1 MRFLRPNDV
10 RCRTGEAVA
19 EALAVLREPAS
30 GGRHG
35 AAGALEPHPESP
47 QDVVSIDG
55 LVLVVSIFGGES
67 VVRCSFRFVRSVVTR
82 RRSLKN
88 EPGPLVFNVLW
99 TKARPGCGL
108 VDHFFFSS
116 ACSALWHLHPVRIP
130 ILSLTLLVSQRVAGG
145 TLEPG
150 GRDRALHLP
159 RLPPAVP
166 RTALERSSVSR
177 RKGRTGGL

>member
-10 RCRTGEAVA
+10 RCRTGKAVA

-108 VDHFFFSS
+108 VDHFFFLFSLLCSLASS
-116 ACSALWHLHPVRIP
+116 SRPYPYL
-130 ILSLTLLVSQRVAGG
+130 ILDASRFPAGG
-145 TLEPG
+145 RGDP
-150 GRDRALHLP
+150 RA
-159 RLPPAVP
+159 R
-166 RTALERSSVSR
+166 RT
-177 RKGRTGGL
+177 

>member
-55 LVLVVSIFGGES
+55 LVLVVSICAGGES

-108 VDHFFFSS
+108 IDQKTILFSLL
-116 ACSALWHLHPVRIP
+116 CSLA
-130 ILSLTLLVSQRVAGG
+130 
-145 TLEPG
+145 
-150 GRDRALHLP
+150 
-159 RLPPAVP
+159 
-166 RTALERSSVSR
+166 SSSR
-177 RKGRTGGL
+177 PYP